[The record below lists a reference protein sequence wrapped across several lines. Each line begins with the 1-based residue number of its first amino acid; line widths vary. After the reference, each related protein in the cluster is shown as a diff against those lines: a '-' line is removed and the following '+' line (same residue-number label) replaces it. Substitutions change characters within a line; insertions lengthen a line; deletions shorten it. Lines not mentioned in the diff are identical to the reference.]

1 MVQLPIA
8 VTTIILVAPLG
19 IAAVAWVRVAAVTS
33 QVTLL
38 LILVSRELRT
48 SVRAFLAALMPAA
61 VTAGGVAVGA
71 GAVRLAWPDL
81 SLGPLALGTVSGA
94 GTGLLALRLFA
105 GGTLRDLKEIMG
117 ARTRP
122 REAT

>member
-1 MVQLPIA
+1 
-8 VTTIILVAPLG
+8 
-19 IAAVAWVRVAAVTS
+19 VRVAAVTS

-48 SVRAFLAALMPAA
+48 GVRTFLVALTPAA

-71 GAVRLAWPDL
+71 GVVRLAWPDL
-81 SLGPLALGTVSGA
+81 SLAPLTLGAVSGCC
-94 GTGLLALRLFA
+94 TGLLALRLFA
-105 GGTLRDLKEIMG
+105 GGTFRDLKEIAG

-122 REAT
+122 RDAT